1 MPNSKPNNPSVP
13 IISIVGNSGSGK
25 TTLLV
30 KMIPILK
37 QRGLKVGTIKHDLH
51 GFDIDK
57 PGKDSWKHKQ
67 AGADTTIISSPSK
80 IGIVKDADH
89 DHKPEEL
96 MLFFP
101 GMNIILTE
109 GYKREKIPKLEVF
122 RPEIC
127 KELICRDD
135 KNLIAVISD
144 VQVDINVPVLMS
156 DDLQG
161 IADLIMKYCTLQND
175 QLKTQSK

>member
-1 MPNSKPNNPSVP
+1 MPNSKTNNPSVP

-25 TTLLV
+25 TTMLV
-30 KMIPILK
+30 KIIPILK
-37 QRGLKVGTIKHDLH
+37 QRGLKVGTIKHDMH

-67 AGADTTIISSPSK
+67 AGADTTIISSYSK

-96 MLFFP
+96 MLFFS
-101 GMNIILTE
+101 GMDIILTE
-109 GYKREKIPKLEVF
+109 GYKHGNLPKIEVF

-127 KELICRDD
+127 KELVCKDD

-144 VQVDINVPVLMS
+144 IQVNIDVPVLRF

-161 IADLIMKYCTLQND
+161 IVDLIIRYCD
-175 QLKTQSK
+175 F

>member
-1 MPNSKPNNPSVP
+1 MP

-37 QRGLKVGTIKHDLH
+37 QRGFKVGTIKHDLH
-51 GFDIDK
+51 GFEIDK

-80 IGIVKDADH
+80 IGIVKDVDH
-89 DHKPEEL
+89 DYKPEEL
-96 MLFFP
+96 MLFFS
-101 GMNIILTE
+101 GMDIILTE
-109 GYKREKIPKLEVF
+109 GYKRGKMPKIEVF

-127 KELICRDD
+127 KEPICRDD
-135 KNLIAVISD
+135 KNLIGIISN
-144 VQVDINVPVLMS
+144 VQVDIGVPVLRF

-161 IADLIMKYCTLQND
+161 IADLVIRYCTL
-175 QLKTQSK
+175 

>member
-1 MPNSKPNNPSVP
+1 MP

-37 QRGLKVGTIKHDLH
+37 QRGFKVGTIKHDLH
-51 GFDIDK
+51 GFEIDK

-80 IGIVKDADH
+80 IGIIKDVDH
-89 DHKPEEL
+89 DYKPEEL
-96 MLFFP
+96 MFFFS
-101 GMNIILTE
+101 GMDIILTE
-109 GYKREKIPKLEVF
+109 GYKRGKMPKIEVF

-127 KELICRDD
+127 KEPICRDD
-135 KNLIAVISD
+135 KNLIGIISN
-144 VQVDINVPVLMS
+144 VQVDIDVPVLRF

-161 IADLIMKYCTLQND
+161 IADLVIRYCTL
-175 QLKTQSK
+175 

>member
-1 MPNSKPNNPSVP
+1 MESNLIFIMPNIKFNNSSMP

-37 QRGLKVGTIKHDLH
+37 QRGFKVGTIKHDLH
-51 GFDIDK
+51 GFEIDK

-80 IGIVKDADH
+80 IGIIKDVDH
-89 DHKPEEL
+89 DYKPEEL
-96 MLFFP
+96 MFFFS
-101 GMNIILTE
+101 GMDIILTE
-109 GYKREKIPKLEVF
+109 GYKRGKMPKIEVF

-127 KELICRDD
+127 KEPICRDD
-135 KNLIAVISD
+135 KNLIGIISN
-144 VQVDINVPVLMS
+144 VQVDIGVPVLRF

-161 IADLIMKYCTLQND
+161 IADLVIRYCTL
-175 QLKTQSK
+175 